1 MSVKLSPVELKVLA
15 VIKDWYPITSEEL
28 RDELSMR
35 KDSLERVLKGLVVKG
50 IVALEPLPDK
60 VYVRL
65 LVPDIDVKRHRGKR
79 PKVGDE
85 PEDFYEA
92 LMYQ

>member
-1 MSVKLSPVELKVLA
+1 
-15 VIKDWYPITSEEL
+15 
-28 RDELSMR
+28 
-35 KDSLERVLKGLVVKG
+35 
-50 IVALEPLPDK
+50 
-60 VYVRL
+60 
-65 LVPDIDVKRHRGKR
+65 VPDIDVKRHRGKR